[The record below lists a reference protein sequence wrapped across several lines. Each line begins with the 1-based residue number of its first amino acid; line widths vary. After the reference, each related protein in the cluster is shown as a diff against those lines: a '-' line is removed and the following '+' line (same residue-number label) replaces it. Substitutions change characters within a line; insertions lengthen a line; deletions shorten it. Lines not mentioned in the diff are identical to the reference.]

1 MLLKKKLLII
11 GLAVVLIVGGSGAV
25 SASPEI
31 TYDYQLNS
39 NTANESSNP
48 KFSYEDDVFSA
59 PLGQKVTA
67 ADLLDGFSIV
77 DSNGNDLDML
87 DDLRFCFEENVQ
99 LTADEAA
106 EYINRVTEEK
116 GFNEIDVNYFNYQM
130 RLDMTGYTGIFYAK
144 FCYTA
149 PVVVIDPVNVYYS
162 TQIEN
167 IGWQDEVSNKTV
179 SGTEGK
185 GLRLEG
191 IKIHTDN
198 PNLQINYET
207 HIQNVGWESDAGIG
221 LKSDGAM
228 SGTEGQGLRLEGIRI
243 SLAGV
248 EADNYN
254 VFYQVHAQ
262 NLGWLG
268 WNCNGGEAGTAGF
281 SYRLEGIRI
290 MVLSK
295 NEKAPVNI
303 QIPFVQGCSD
313 YEVEVLKRINA
324 IRAANNLSYVTSDEK
339 LSASARVRAQEIS
352 QLFSHQRPDGS
363 SFASIFRQFG
373 IKPYT
378 WGENIAA
385 GQPDAS
391 SVVDGWMNSEGHR
404 ENILRP
410 EFTKMGVGYFYT
422 TDGAYPYWSHYW
434 TQLFM

>member
-11 GLAVVLIVGGSGAV
+11 GLAIVLITGGSGSV

-31 TYDYQLNS
+31 SCGYELNS
-39 NTANESSNP
+39 NSAYERSDI
-48 KFSYEDDVFSA
+48 KFSYEDDVFSV

-77 DSNGNDLDML
+77 DSNGNELDML

-106 EYINRVTEEK
+106 EYINRTTEEK
-116 GFNEIDVNYFNYQM
+116 GFNEVDVNYFNYQM
-130 RLDMTGYTGIFYAK
+130 RLDTVGCTSIIYAK
-144 FCYTA
+144 FRYTA

-162 TQIEN
+162 THVEN
-167 IGWQDEVSNKTV
+167 IGWQDEVSNSTV
-179 SGTEGK
+179 SGTEGQ

-207 HIQNVGWESDAGIG
+207 HIQNIGLETDAGIG

-243 SLAGV
+243 SLSGD

-268 WNCNGGEAGTAGF
+268 WSCNGGEAGTAGF

-295 NEKAPVNI
+295 KENPPVNI

-313 YEVEVLKRINA
+313 YEVEVLSLINA

-339 LSASARVRAQEIS
+339 LNASARFRAQEIS

-363 SFASIFRQFG
+363 RFNSIFQQFG

-391 SVVDGWMNSEGHR
+391 SVVDGWMHSEGHR

-422 TDGAYPYWSHYW
+422 TDGAYPYWYHYW